1 MKAAVGSDLSLVSGN
16 YYEDGETVVMDMAS
30 FYVKI
35 RHDFWTLFCLKNDRS
50 TFSSNIIAQWLFYIE
65 CQILFILASYW
76 LRT

>member
-35 RHDFWTLFCLKNDRS
+35 RHVFWDTFFFKNDRS
-50 TFSSNIIAQWLFYIE
+50 TFSSNIIAQCLGS
-65 CQILFILASYW
+65 IL
-76 LRT
+76 